1 VNRCRIAIKTTSSGD
16 ERLQSLTYALPE
28 RRGYRGGRRVD
39 KEIGMDGDIQ
49 RHDGDDDGPS
59 GAGAAGMERLLSH
72 LNGYSAVTLLSLGHR
87 CGLLAALLEG
97 GGTAAEVA
105 RRAGTHERSTEE
117 WLAGMTAA
125 GYACHDK
132 GVFAFVEGQ
141 DEVFRPGMLP
151 FDVTVLLEVKDKF
164 ATLLGRIADSMRD
177 GKGVPYAAYQP
188 EFSAAQ
194 DRLNAPLYEQHLIE
208 DFVASV
214 GGAVEVLDAGAQVAD
229 IGCGGGQALT
239 VLAARF
245 PRSSFTGYDID
256 EDALQIGR
264 VRVAESGLDNVQF
277 VWGDA
282 AGLDLGH
289 SMDLVLAVDAIHDQ
303 GRPED
308 VLRSVLR
315 SLRPTGAFIMVEPLA
330 TGDIDADTGRPRAA
344 MAYTSSLGHCVQVS
358 LAAGGPGLGSMWGR
372 AKAIP
377 MLRVAGFREVSV
389 HESPSDYAVYCAR
402 P

>member
-1 VNRCRIAIKTTSSGD
+1 
-16 ERLQSLTYALPE
+16 
-28 RRGYRGGRRVD
+28 
-39 KEIGMDGDIQ
+39 
-49 RHDGDDDGPS
+49 
-59 GAGAAGMERLLSH
+59 
-72 LNGYSAVTLLSLGHR
+72 
-87 CGLLAALLEG
+87 
-97 GGTAAEVA
+97 
-105 RRAGTHERSTEE
+105 
-117 WLAGMTAA
+117 MTAA

-389 HESPSDYAVYCAR
+389 HESPSDHAVYCAR